1 VTTEGQN
8 GSLGS
13 TASGSPGRG
22 SASPMRSFGRLQVV
36 PARRAGGE
44 QRVGVPVQRRQPAV
58 RSALVGSV
66 REQGPQSSFPGASV
80 W

>member
-1 VTTEGQN
+1 MQ
-8 GSLGS
+8 
-13 TASGSPGRG
+13 
-22 SASPMRSFGRLQVV
+22 SFGRLQVV